1 MDIKAQAEEH
11 PAAVGVLGV
20 GLLAG
25 LALVGYNV
33 VAERRERQKPVNRLK
48 RRASDMREDLGER
61 LARTRERL
69 PYGVYVM
76 PNRSDEPAD
85 THQGEP
91 GMVKTL
97 LWMGL
102 TAGCVA
108 LCGLLAR
115 RMSAAI
121 WQAVMH
127 EPPPTSKV

>member
-1 MDIKAQAEEH
+1 MDLKVQAEEH
-11 PAAVGVLGV
+11 PAAIGVLGF

-25 LALVGYNV
+25 LTVAGYNAV
-33 VAERRERQKPVNRLK
+33 SEYRESRKPVNRLR
-48 RRASDMREDLGER
+48 RRAHDVREDLGGR
-61 LARTRERL
+61 LARTRERM

-76 PNRSDEPAD
+76 RNRSDEPSD

-91 GMVKTL
+91 GMVKTM

-102 TAGCVA
+102 TAGMVA

-115 RMSAAI
+115 RMSATI
-121 WQAVMH
+121 WQAIMH